1 MKKLLLFFVT
11 FYIYIQSTNATIYH
25 VLYLGNSLTYVND
38 VPSLV
43 NQIAI
48 SKGDTIIWDQNTPG
62 GHQLAQHAANPT
74 SLSKISAYKW
84 DIVVIQAQ
92 SQQTAFP
99 DGQLELEVY
108 PPCKFL
114 VDSIHRNNPCTRV
127 MYYMPAGWKYGD
139 NMNCAGFPD
148 ICTYEGQ
155 FARIRQTHLNMI
167 DSTDASIIPSGV
179 SYRVSRL
186 QDSTLD
192 LWSSD
197 NVHPSMAGS
206 YLTALNMYASFTKK
220 ATFGSSYIPTGLT
233 AMNTEYLQNIAD
245 TVVFDSMSRWKLD
258 RMPPVNSVVN
268 FNSYY
273 TWGDMGEYNRFR
285 ISHDSTTDSLFYI
298 VNIMDLMGD
307 TINNLIVGAPN
318 DTTTF
323 YVNLYDTLS
332 CYFIGSISQVH
343 IGACKNDTLTQNYNW
358 ACEGIAENNFINIFS
373 LYPNPSSDKI
383 MIEKKEN
390 LNKNYHIEIIDIR
403 ARKILESGFD
413 NYTQL
418 IDISALSKGMYYIVL
433 KDELNTYISKFIK
446 E

>member
-11 FYIYIQSTNATIYH
+11 FYLSIQITNATTYH

-62 GHQLAQHAANPT
+62 GHQLAQHAANAI

-192 LWSSD
+192 LWSGD

-206 YLTALNMYASFTKK
+206 YLTALNMYACFTKK
-220 ATFGSSYIPTGLT
+220 ATFGSTYIPAGLT
-233 AMNTEYLQNIAD
+233 ALNTEYLQNIAD
-245 TVVFDSMSRWKLD
+245 TVVFDSMSRWKLNAI
-258 RMPPVNSVVN
+258 PANLLNSCNISSKLVDHSGIDMNKLYALVVDDALAQYQTI
-268 FNSYY
+268 SYY
-273 TWGDMGEYNRFR
+273 YRLSSIDPWILCSN
-285 ISHDSTTDSLFYI
+285 S
-298 VNIMDLMGD
+298 
-307 TINNLIVGAPN
+307 N
-318 DTTTF
+318 DTVF
-323 YVNLYDTLS
+323 L
-332 CYFIGSISQVH
+332 
-343 IGACKNDTLTQNYNW
+343 NDTLCFDNGQLLQVVESCNKQD
-358 ACEGIAENNFINIFS
+358 S
-373 LYPNPSSDKI
+373 LIVDVFEPCFLNVDDAIISNTLSIYPNPTSDKLI
-383 MIEKKEN
+383 IKNFSTIFNQEN
-390 LNKNYHIEIIDIR
+390 VTYTILDMNGKICKSSAFVKNESIDVH
-403 ARKILESGFD
+403 LLTNG
-413 NYTQL
+413 L
-418 IDISALSKGMYYIVL
+418 YYIIIKSGDKEYRL
-433 KDELNTYISKFIK
+433 KFSKS
-446 E
+446 